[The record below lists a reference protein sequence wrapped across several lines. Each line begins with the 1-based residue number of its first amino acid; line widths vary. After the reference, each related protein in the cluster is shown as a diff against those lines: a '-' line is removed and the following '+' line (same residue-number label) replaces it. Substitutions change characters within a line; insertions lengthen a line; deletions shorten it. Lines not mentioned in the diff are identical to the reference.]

1 MAEVEIDDSL
11 KARVRAK
18 MLRQLNE
25 DGTPDLEQDD
35 PRQIAIENDLEAL
48 AAVADDDP
56 LVEELAA
63 RYLVP

>member
-1 MAEVEIDDSL
+1 MADAENTDSL
-11 KARVRAK
+11 RARVRAK

-25 DGTPDLEQDD
+25 DGVPDLERDD

-48 AAVADDDP
+48 DAVVDGDP

>member
-1 MAEVEIDDSL
+1 MAHSNQADSL
-11 KARVRAK
+11 KSRVREK

-25 DGTPDLEQDD
+25 DGTPDPEQDD

-48 AAVADDDP
+48 EAVTDGDP

>member
-1 MAEVEIDDSL
+1 MTQEIADSL
-11 KARVRAK
+11 KARVRQK
-18 MLRQLNE
+18 MVRQLNE
-25 DGTPDLEQDD
+25 DGTPDAEQDD

-48 AAVADDDP
+48 DSVADGDP

>member
-1 MAEVEIDDSL
+1 MTQEIADSL
-11 KARVRAK
+11 KARVREK
-18 MLRQLNE
+18 MVRQLNE
-25 DGTPDLEQDD
+25 DGTPDAEQDD

-48 AAVADDDP
+48 DSVADGDP

>member
-1 MAEVEIDDSL
+1 MAEAETTDSL
-11 KARVRAK
+11 KTRVRAK

-25 DGTPDLEQDD
+25 DGAPDPEQDD
-35 PRQIAIENDLEAL
+35 PRQIAIEEDLEAL
-48 AAVADDDP
+48 DSVTDGDP

>member
-1 MAEVEIDDSL
+1 MADSL
-11 KARVRAK
+11 KARVRQK
-18 MLRQLNE
+18 MVRQLNE
-25 DGTPDLEQDD
+25 DGTPDAEQDD

-48 AAVADDDP
+48 DSVADGDP

>member
-1 MAEVEIDDSL
+1 MTQEITDSL

-18 MLRQLNE
+18 MVRQLNE
-25 DGTPDLEQDD
+25 DGAPDAEQDD

-48 AAVADDDP
+48 DSVADGDP

>member
-1 MAEVEIDDSL
+1 MADSL
-11 KARVRAK
+11 KARVREK
-18 MLRQLNE
+18 MVRQLNE
-25 DGTPDLEQDD
+25 DGTPDAEQDD

-48 AAVADDDP
+48 DSVADGDP